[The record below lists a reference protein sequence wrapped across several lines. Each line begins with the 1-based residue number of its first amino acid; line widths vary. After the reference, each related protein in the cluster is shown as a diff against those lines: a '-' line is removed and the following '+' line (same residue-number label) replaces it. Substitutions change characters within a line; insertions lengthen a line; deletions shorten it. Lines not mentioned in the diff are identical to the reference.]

1 MRLFSKVKPGTAF
14 AAEAQNS
21 GHQIPKPPAVSS
33 NTEDNGLEHQVLEQ
47 AARVAI
53 EADIILNQAAK
64 LRQASR
70 RHIAALWT
78 DGSLGHIDGLPDR
91 KTRIYIPDS
100 MVSRSSQAVTEYQQS
115 PAVVGGQHSLKEQPA
130 KKKKRKG
137 KAERNRLKRE
147 AAENA
152 TLPDAA

>member
-21 GHQIPKPPAVSS
+21 GHQIPKPAAL
-33 NTEDNGLEHQVLEQ
+33 NTDTEDNALEHQVLEQ

-53 EADIILNQAAK
+53 EADVILNQAAK
-64 LRQASR
+64 MRQASL

-78 DGSLGHIDGLPDR
+78 DGSLGNIDGLPSR
-91 KTRIYIPDS
+91 KTRIYISDS
-100 MVSRSSQAVTEYQQS
+100 MVCKSSQVVTTYQQS
-115 PAVVGGQHSLKEQPA
+115 PAVIDGQHSPGEQPT
-130 KKKKRKG
+130 KKKRKG

-147 AAENA
+147 TAEKA
-152 TLPDAA
+152 VLPDAA